1 MNPESLANQAETLLD
16 NAEGT
21 TGNNDGSGAESATDT
36 GKTRTDGQ
44 TDSGA
49 NSDSARGDGE
59 GQPQGGPEGNSGGD
73 SKDPSDDSGQ
83 NGSDSSGY
91 LADEGDDES
100 EPEPPPK
107 DTEPT
112 NLSPDLQYVV
122 EHLPA
127 LSVRGK
133 DGKTY
138 SVKAAGQLPDDFEF
152 ATKRDELLFSQAIAG
167 QELKAQQL
175 QTQYF
180 QEQQNKAAQ
189 EFSDK
194 ENRDIRRDIGSLQR
208 EGRLER
214 FKYAPD
220 DRRFNDDPA
229 VKEAQKVID
238 FMNERNSEYLDMANK
253 GGVLYHLSFR
263 DAYRLMQSETS
274 SKPPTRQQQEDRER
288 KQVTRQTA
296 GATSGTP
303 SSAPKSRSYG
313 YVGDLKDMVDILGF
327 E

>member
-1 MNPESLANQAETLLD
+1 
-16 NAEGT
+16 
-21 TGNNDGSGAESATDT
+21 
-36 GKTRTDGQ
+36 
-44 TDSGA
+44 
-49 NSDSARGDGE
+49 
-59 GQPQGGPEGNSGGD
+59 
-73 SKDPSDDSGQ
+73 
-83 NGSDSSGY
+83 
-91 LADEGDDES
+91 
-100 EPEPPPK
+100 
-107 DTEPT
+107 
-112 NLSPDLQYVV
+112 
-122 EHLPA
+122 
-127 LSVRGK
+127 
-133 DGKTY
+133 
-138 SVKAAGQLPDDFEF
+138 
-152 ATKRDELLFSQAIAG
+152 LFSQAIAG

-220 DRRFNDDPA
+220 DRRFNEDPA

-263 DAYRLMQSETS
+263 DAYRLMQSEAS
-274 SKPPTRQQQEDRER
+274 SKAPTRQQQEDRER